1 MDDFNV
7 SSLHESKNEWGARIL
22 TILTPLIS
30 EGFQSIFEESLK
42 LCKENNEMDK
52 YLMTYQNLI
61 RRIPQW
67 NPLIVE
73 QEKKRILERSSCG
86 YLEDLITCVHI
97 IQLKILTAMRA
108 GQKQKKID
116 ITIPKLNEFIHNVYI
131 HTARKLYKSIYLFEL
146 GISPLQKQ
154 KYIREFEILIQES
167 ILNAIRDSIP
177 VESILRAYM
186 DESIEEHVTEEI
198 KEEIIM
204 DKETETNK
212 DVKEIIENNV
222 NTGAI
227 GANIPTD
234 TNTNTNTNSAAVS
247 NSKLSFSEELEKIN
261 GILDENDHSN
271 STNHS
276 FMGMDE
282 FDDNNT
288 NDTNYTNDANSNAS
302 PLSKL
307 KILDES
313 LELSNL
319 DIHNIDP
326 PSIELD
332 LPDLMNDLDFE
343 VLE

>member
-22 TILTPLIS
+22 TVLTPLIA
-30 EGFQSIFEESLK
+30 EGFQSIFDESLK

-52 YLMTYQNLI
+52 YLMTFQNLI

-73 QEKKRILERSSCG
+73 QEKKRIIERSGCS

-108 GQKQKKID
+108 GQNQKKID
-116 ITIPKLNEFIHNVYI
+116 ITIPKLNDFIHNVYV

-146 GISPLQKQ
+146 NIPPLQKQ
-154 KYIREFEILIQES
+154 KYNREFEILIQES

-177 VESILRAYM
+177 IESILRAYM
-186 DESIEEHVTEEI
+186 DESIEEQVTEEI
-198 KEEIIM
+198 KEEVIM

-212 DVKEIIENNV
+212 DVKEIIEDSV
-222 NTGAI
+222 NIGAI
-227 GANIPTD
+227 SKDVVQTDNSSVSSSGSAPIP
-234 TNTNTNTNSAAVS
+234 NN
-247 NSKLSFSEELEKIN
+247 KLSFSEELEKIN
-261 GILDENDHSN
+261 VILDDNQINNQANNTENTSN
-271 STNHS
+271 NYS
-276 FMGMDE
+276 E
-282 FDDNNT
+282 FDNINE
-288 NDTNYTNDANSNAS
+288 YP

-307 KILDES
+307 KIMDES

-332 LPDLMNDLDFE
+332 LPDLINDLDIE

>member
-22 TILTPLIS
+22 TILTPLIA
-30 EGFQSIFEESLK
+30 EGFQSIFEESIK

-52 YLMTYQNLI
+52 YLMTFQNLI

-73 QEKKRILERSSCG
+73 QEKKRILERSGCG

-131 HTARKLYKSIYLFEL
+131 HTARKIYKSIYLFEL
-146 GISPLQKQ
+146 NIPPLQKQ
-154 KYIREFEILIQES
+154 KYNREFEILIQES

-177 VESILRAYM
+177 IESILRAYM
-186 DESIEEHVTEEI
+186 DESVEEQVTEEI
-198 KEEIIM
+198 KEEVIV
-204 DKETETNK
+204 DKETETNNE
-212 DVKEIIENNV
+212 VKEIIENTVGKNS
-222 NTGAI
+222 
-227 GANIPTD
+227 PT
-234 TNTNTNTNSAAVS
+234 TS
-247 NSKLSFSEELEKIN
+247 NSFSNNSDPSNTSNNKLSFSEELEKIN
-261 GILDENDHSN
+261 VILDDIPRDTDVSSKME
-271 STNHS
+271 
-276 FMGMDE
+276 MDM
-282 FDDNNT
+282 DD
-288 NDTNYTNDANSNAS
+288 DSGENAS
-302 PLSKL
+302 SRLR
-307 KILDES
+307 ILDES
-313 LELSNL
+313 MELSNL
-319 DIHNIDP
+319 DVHNIDP

-332 LPDLMNDLDFE
+332 LPDLMDELDIE

>member
-22 TILTPLIS
+22 TILTPLIA
-30 EGFQSIFEESLK
+30 EGFQSIFDESLK

-52 YLMTYQNLI
+52 YLMTFQNLI

-73 QEKKRILERSSCG
+73 QEKKRIIERSGCS

-116 ITIPKLNEFIHNVYI
+116 ITIPKLNDFIHNVYV

-146 GISPLQKQ
+146 NIPPLQKQ
-154 KYIREFEILIQES
+154 KYNREFEILIQES

-177 VESILRAYM
+177 IESILRAYM
-186 DESIEEHVTEEI
+186 DESIEEQVTEEI
-198 KEEIIM
+198 KEEVIM

-212 DVKEIIENNV
+212 DVKEIIEDSV

-227 GANIPTD
+227 SKDVAQTDNSSVSSSDSAPIP
-234 TNTNTNTNSAAVS
+234 NN
-247 NSKLSFSEELEKIN
+247 KLSFSEELEKIN
-261 GILDENDHSN
+261 VILDDNQGNITENNSNNYSEFENDN
-271 STNHS
+271 ENQ
-276 FMGMDE
+276 G
-282 FDDNNT
+282 
-288 NDTNYTNDANSNAS
+288 A

-332 LPDLMNDLDFE
+332 LPDLINDLDIE

>member
-22 TILTPLIS
+22 TILTPLIA
-30 EGFQSIFEESLK
+30 EGFQSIFDESLK

-52 YLMTYQNLI
+52 YLMTFQNLI

-73 QEKKRILERSSCG
+73 QEKKRIVEKSACS

-131 HTARKLYKSIYLFEL
+131 HTARKIYKSIYLFEL
-146 GISPLQKQ
+146 NIPPLQKQ
-154 KYIREFEILIQES
+154 KYNREFEILIQES

-177 VESILRAYM
+177 IESILRAYM
-186 DESIEEHVTEEI
+186 DESIEEQVTEEI

-212 DVKEIIENNV
+212 DVKDIIEESV

-227 GANIPTD
+227 SRDVVT
-234 TNTNTNTNSAAVS
+234 TENSSGTISS
-247 NSKLSFSEELEKIN
+247 NNSSNKLTFSEELEKIN
-261 GILDENDHSN
+261 VILDGNQ
-271 STNHS
+271 
-276 FMGMDE
+276 
-282 FDDNNT
+282 DDNNSP
-288 NDTNYTNDANSNAS
+288 DNYRGVENMNEEEYETETDNQKT

-307 KILDES
+307 KIMDES

-332 LPDLMNDLDFE
+332 LPDLINDLDFE

>member
-22 TILTPLIS
+22 TILTPLIA
-30 EGFQSIFEESLK
+30 EGFQSIFDESLK

-52 YLMTYQNLI
+52 YLMTFQNLI

-73 QEKKRILERSSCG
+73 QEKKRIIERSGCN

-97 IQLKILTAMRA
+97 IQLKILTAMRV

-116 ITIPKLNEFIHNVYI
+116 ITIPKLNDFIHNVYV

-146 GISPLQKQ
+146 NIPPLQKQ
-154 KYIREFEILIQES
+154 KYNREFEILIQES
-167 ILNAIRDSIP
+167 ILNAVRDSIP
-177 VESILRAYM
+177 IESILRAYM
-186 DESIEEHVTEEI
+186 DESIEEQVTEEI
-198 KEEIIM
+198 KEEVIM

-212 DVKEIIENNV
+212 DIKEIIEDSV
-222 NTGAI
+222 NKGAI
-227 GANIPTD
+227 SRDLTTTETSSSESAPIP
-234 TNTNTNTNSAAVS
+234 NN
-247 NSKLSFSEELEKIN
+247 KLSFSEELEKIN
-261 GILDENDHSN
+261 VIL
-271 STNHS
+271 
-276 FMGMDE
+276 
-282 FDDNNT
+282 DDNNNSLENESNT
-288 NDTNYTNDANSNAS
+288 YTEFENNNENQSA

-307 KILDES
+307 KIMDES

-332 LPDLMNDLDFE
+332 LPDLINDLDIE

>member
-22 TILTPLIS
+22 TILTPLVA
-30 EGFQSIFEESLK
+30 EGFQSIFDESLK

-52 YLMTYQNLI
+52 YLMTFQNLI

-73 QEKKRILERSSCG
+73 QEKKRILERSACG

-146 GISPLQKQ
+146 NIPPLQKQ
-154 KYIREFEILIQES
+154 KYNREFEILIQES

-177 VESILRAYM
+177 IESILRAYM
-186 DESIEEHVTEEI
+186 DESIEEQVTEEI
-198 KEEIIM
+198 KEEVIM

-212 DVKEIIENNV
+212 DVKDIIAESA

-227 GANIPTD
+227 SRDVEPTD
-234 TNTNTNTNSAAVS
+234 TSSSSSSSVS
-247 NSKLSFSEELEKIN
+247 TSIPNNKLSFSEELEKIN
-261 GILDENDHSN
+261 VILDDHQDNNKNSHENDN
-271 STNHS
+271 
-276 FMGMDE
+276 
-282 FDDNNT
+282 DNYSENET
-288 NDTNYTNDANSNAS
+288 ERENA

-307 KILDES
+307 KIMDES

-332 LPDLMNDLDFE
+332 LPDLINDLDIE

>member
-22 TILTPLIS
+22 TILTPLIA
-30 EGFQSIFEESLK
+30 EGFQSIFDESLK

-52 YLMTYQNLI
+52 YLMTFQNLI

-73 QEKKRILERSSCG
+73 QEKKRIIERSGCN

-97 IQLKILTAMRA
+97 IQLKILTAMRV

-116 ITIPKLNEFIHNVYI
+116 ITIPKLNDFIHNVYV

-146 GISPLQKQ
+146 NIPPLQKQ
-154 KYIREFEILIQES
+154 KYNREFEILIQES
-167 ILNAIRDSIP
+167 ILNAVRDSIP
-177 VESILRAYM
+177 IESILRAYM
-186 DESIEEHVTEEI
+186 DESIEEQVTEEI
-198 KEEIIM
+198 KEEVIM

-212 DVKEIIENNV
+212 DIKEIIEDSV
-222 NTGAI
+222 NKGAI
-227 GANIPTD
+227 SRDLTTTD
-234 TNTNTNTNSAAVS
+234 TSSSESESAPIP
-247 NSKLSFSEELEKIN
+247 NNKLSFSEELEKIN
-261 GILDENDHSN
+261 VIL
-271 STNHS
+271 
-276 FMGMDE
+276 
-282 FDDNNT
+282 DDNNKSLENESNT
-288 NDTNYTNDANSNAS
+288 YTEFENNNENQSA

-307 KILDES
+307 KIMDES

-332 LPDLMNDLDFE
+332 LPDLINDLDIE

>member
-22 TILTPLIS
+22 TILTPLIA
-30 EGFQSIFEESLK
+30 EGFQSIFDESLK

-52 YLMTYQNLI
+52 YLMTFQNLI

-73 QEKKRILERSSCG
+73 QEKKRIIERSGCN

-116 ITIPKLNEFIHNVYI
+116 ITIPKLNDFIHNVYV

-146 GISPLQKQ
+146 NIPPLQKQ
-154 KYIREFEILIQES
+154 KYNREFEILIQES
-167 ILNAIRDSIP
+167 ILNAVRDSIP
-177 VESILRAYM
+177 IESILRAYM
-186 DESIEEHVTEEI
+186 DESIEEQVTEEI
-198 KEEIIM
+198 KEEVIM

-212 DVKEIIENNV
+212 DVKEIIEDSV
-222 NTGAI
+222 NTGVI
-227 GANIPTD
+227 SKDVPD
-234 TNTNTNTNSAAVS
+234 TNSSSLSTSS
-247 NSKLSFSEELEKIN
+247 NKLSFSEELEKIN
-261 GILDENDHSN
+261 VILDDNQSNNQVNNTENNSSN
-271 STNHS
+271 YN
-276 FMGMDE
+276 E
-282 FDDNNT
+282 FDNM
-288 NDTNYTNDANSNAS
+288 NDSENENQGA

-307 KILDES
+307 KIMDES

-332 LPDLMNDLDFE
+332 LPDLINDLDIE

>member
-22 TILTPLIS
+22 TILTPLIA
-30 EGFQSIFEESLK
+30 EGFQSIFDESLK

-52 YLMTYQNLI
+52 YLMTFQNLI

-73 QEKKRILERSSCG
+73 QEKKRIIERSGCS

-116 ITIPKLNEFIHNVYI
+116 ITIPKLNDFIHNVYV

-146 GISPLQKQ
+146 NIPPLQKQ
-154 KYIREFEILIQES
+154 KYNREFEILIQES

-177 VESILRAYM
+177 IESILRAYM
-186 DESIEEHVTEEI
+186 DESIEEQVTEEI
-198 KEEIIM
+198 KEEVIM

-212 DVKEIIENNV
+212 DVKEIIEDSV

-227 GANIPTD
+227 SRDVATSDASSTESSPIP
-234 TNTNTNTNSAAVS
+234 NN
-247 NSKLSFSEELEKIN
+247 KLSFSEELEKIN
-261 GILDENDHSN
+261 VILDDNQGTNQGNITENQSNSYSEFENNNEND
-271 STNHS
+271 
-276 FMGMDE
+276 
-282 FDDNNT
+282 
-288 NDTNYTNDANSNAS
+288 NA

-307 KILDES
+307 KIMDES

-326 PSIELD
+326 PGIELD
-332 LPDLMNDLDFE
+332 LPDLINDLDIE

>member
-22 TILTPLIS
+22 TILTPLIA
-30 EGFQSIFEESLK
+30 EGFQSIFDESLK

-52 YLMTYQNLI
+52 YLMTFQNLI

-73 QEKKRILERSSCG
+73 QEKKRIIERSGCN

-116 ITIPKLNEFIHNVYI
+116 ITIPKLNDFIHNVYV

-146 GISPLQKQ
+146 HIPPLQKQ
-154 KYIREFEILIQES
+154 KYNREFEILIQES

-177 VESILRAYM
+177 IESILRAYM
-186 DESIEEHVTEEI
+186 DESIEEQVTEEI
-198 KEEIIM
+198 KEEVIM

-212 DVKEIIENNV
+212 DIKEIIEDSV
-222 NTGAI
+222 NTCEISRDVVTTEKSSTLASDS
-227 GANIPTD
+227 ASIP
-234 TNTNTNTNSAAVS
+234 NN
-247 NSKLSFSEELEKIN
+247 KLSFSKELEKIN
-261 GILDENDHSN
+261 VILDDNHSNNQGNITENQSNIYSENDNENQS
-271 STNHS
+271 
-276 FMGMDE
+276 
-282 FDDNNT
+282 
-288 NDTNYTNDANSNAS
+288 A

-307 KILDES
+307 KIMDES

-326 PSIELD
+326 PGIELD
-332 LPDLMNDLDFE
+332 LPDLINDLDIE

>member
-22 TILTPLIS
+22 TILTPLIA
-30 EGFQSIFEESLK
+30 EGFQSIFDESLK

-52 YLMTYQNLI
+52 YLMTFQNLI

-73 QEKKRILERSSCG
+73 QEKKRIIEKSSCN

-116 ITIPKLNEFIHNVYI
+116 ITIPKLNEFIHNVYV

-146 GISPLQKQ
+146 NIPPLQKQ
-154 KYIREFEILIQES
+154 KYNREFEILIQES
-167 ILNAIRDSIP
+167 ILNAVRDSIP
-177 VESILRAYM
+177 IESILRAYM
-186 DESIEEHVTEEI
+186 DESIEEQVTEEI

-212 DVKEIIENNV
+212 DVREIIEESVSTGTISKNDSV
-222 NTGAI
+222 TGADS
-227 GANIPTD
+227 NPTTYPTSGSTAPTSTPTS
-234 TNTNTNTNSAAVS
+234 TN
-247 NSKLSFSEELEKIN
+247 KLTFSEELEKIN
-261 GILDENDHSN
+261 VILDDNYEKPKENKNKYD
-271 STNHS
+271 
-276 FMGMDE
+276 
-282 FDDNNT
+282 
-288 NDTNYTNDANSNAS
+288 NDTNDNDDI

-307 KILDES
+307 KILDEP

-332 LPDLMNDLDFE
+332 LPDLINDLDIE

>member
-22 TILTPLIS
+22 TILTPLIA
-30 EGFQSIFEESLK
+30 EGFQSIFDESLK

-52 YLMTYQNLI
+52 YLMTFQNLI

-73 QEKKRILERSSCG
+73 QEKKRIIERSACG

-97 IQLKILTAMRA
+97 IQLKILTSMRA

-116 ITIPKLNEFIHNVYI
+116 ITIPKLNEFIHSVYI

-146 GISPLQKQ
+146 NIPPLQKQ
-154 KYIREFEILIQES
+154 KYNREFEILIQES

-177 VESILRAYM
+177 IESILRAYM
-186 DESIEEHVTEEI
+186 DESIEEQVTEEI
-198 KEEIIM
+198 KEEVIM

-212 DVKEIIENNV
+212 DVKDIIAESA

-227 GANIPTD
+227 SRDMSTTETTSALTSESASIP
-234 TNTNTNTNSAAVS
+234 S
-247 NSKLSFSEELEKIN
+247 NKLSFSEELEKIN
-261 GILDENDHSN
+261 VILDDHQDNNKNSLEND
-271 STNHS
+271 
-276 FMGMDE
+276 
-282 FDDNNT
+282 NN
-288 NDTNYTNDANSNAS
+288 NYSEYETERENA

-307 KILDES
+307 KIMDES

-326 PSIELD
+326 PGIELD
-332 LPDLMNDLDFE
+332 LPDLINDLDIE

>member
-22 TILTPLIS
+22 TILTPLIA
-30 EGFQSIFEESLK
+30 EGFQSIFEESIK

-52 YLMTYQNLI
+52 YLMTFQNLI

-73 QEKKRILERSSCG
+73 QEKKRIIERSGCV

-116 ITIPKLNEFIHNVYI
+116 ITIPKLNEFIQNVYI

-146 GISPLQKQ
+146 NIPPLQKQ
-154 KYIREFEILIQES
+154 KYNREFEILIQES

-177 VESILRAYM
+177 IESILRAYM
-186 DESIEEHVTEEI
+186 DESIEEQVTEEI
-198 KEEIIM
+198 KEEVIL
-204 DKETETNK
+204 DKDTETNNE
-212 DVKEIIENNV
+212 VKEIIENTV
-222 NTGAI
+222 NTQT
-227 GANIPTD
+227 NIQPNNVYDKDSSVDSSNTQ
-234 TNTNTNTNSAAVS
+234 NTN
-247 NSKLSFSEELEKIN
+247 KLSFSDELEKIN
-261 GILDENDHSN
+261 VILDDIPSSSN
-271 STNHS
+271 SEYKNEDS
-276 FMGMDE
+276 F
-282 FDDNNT
+282 
-288 NDTNYTNDANSNAS
+288 
-302 PLSKL
+302 SKL

-313 LELSNL
+313 TELSNL

-326 PSIELD
+326 PSIELE
-332 LPDLMNDLDFE
+332 LPDLMDELDIE

>member
-22 TILTPLIS
+22 TILTPLIA
-30 EGFQSIFEESLK
+30 EGFQSIFDESLK

-52 YLMTYQNLI
+52 YLMTFQNLI

-73 QEKKRILERSSCG
+73 QEKKRIIERSGCS

-116 ITIPKLNEFIHNVYI
+116 ITIPKLNDFIHNVYV

-146 GISPLQKQ
+146 NIPPLQKQ
-154 KYIREFEILIQES
+154 KYNREFEILIQES

-177 VESILRAYM
+177 IESILRAYM
-186 DESIEEHVTEEI
+186 DESIEEQVTEEI
-198 KEEIIM
+198 KEEVIM

-212 DVKEIIENNV
+212 DVKEIIEDSV

-227 GANIPTD
+227 SRDVATSDASSTESSPIP
-234 TNTNTNTNSAAVS
+234 NN
-247 NSKLSFSEELEKIN
+247 KLSFSEELEKIN
-261 GILDENDHSN
+261 VILDDNQGTNQGNITENQTNSYSEFENNNEND
-271 STNHS
+271 
-276 FMGMDE
+276 
-282 FDDNNT
+282 
-288 NDTNYTNDANSNAS
+288 NA

-307 KILDES
+307 KIMDES

-326 PSIELD
+326 PGIELD
-332 LPDLMNDLDFE
+332 LPDLINDLDIE

>member
-22 TILTPLIS
+22 TILTPLIA
-30 EGFQSIFEESLK
+30 EGFQSIFDESLK

-52 YLMTYQNLI
+52 YLMTFQNLI

-73 QEKKRILERSSCG
+73 QEKKRIIERSACS

-116 ITIPKLNEFIHNVYI
+116 ITIPKLNDFIHNVYV

-146 GISPLQKQ
+146 NIPPLQKQ
-154 KYIREFEILIQES
+154 KYNREFEILIQES
-167 ILNAIRDSIP
+167 ILNAVRDSIP
-177 VESILRAYM
+177 IESILRAYM
-186 DESIEEHVTEEI
+186 DESIEEQVTEEI
-198 KEEIIM
+198 KEEVIM

-212 DVKEIIENNV
+212 DVKEIIEDSV

-227 GANIPTD
+227 SRDVEPTD
-234 TNTNTNTNSAAVS
+234 TPASSSVS
-247 NSKLSFSEELEKIN
+247 TSIPNNKLSFSEELEKIN
-261 GILDENDHSN
+261 VILDDNQTTTDSYNEFENMND
-271 STNHS
+271 
-276 FMGMDE
+276 
-282 FDDNNT
+282 
-288 NDTNYTNDANSNAS
+288 NDTESENA

-307 KILDES
+307 KIMDES

-332 LPDLMNDLDFE
+332 LPDLINDLDIE

>member
-22 TILTPLIS
+22 TILTPLIA
-30 EGFQSIFEESLK
+30 EGFQSIFDESLK

-52 YLMTYQNLI
+52 YLMTFQNLI

-73 QEKKRILERSSCG
+73 QEKKRIIERSGCN

-116 ITIPKLNEFIHNVYI
+116 ITIPKLNDFIHNVYV

-146 GISPLQKQ
+146 HIPPLQKQ
-154 KYIREFEILIQES
+154 KYNREFEILIQES

-177 VESILRAYM
+177 IESILRAYM
-186 DESIEEHVTEEI
+186 DESIEEQVTEEI
-198 KEEIIM
+198 KEEVIM

-212 DVKEIIENNV
+212 DIKEIIEDSV

-227 GANIPTD
+227 SRDLATTDSLSSSETASIP
-234 TNTNTNTNSAAVS
+234 NN
-247 NSKLSFSEELEKIN
+247 KLSFSEELEKIN
-261 GILDENDHSN
+261 VILDDNQSNNQGNITENQSNIYSEFENNNENDNPS
-271 STNHS
+271 
-276 FMGMDE
+276 
-282 FDDNNT
+282 
-288 NDTNYTNDANSNAS
+288 
-302 PLSKL
+302 LSKL
-307 KILDES
+307 KIMDES

-326 PSIELD
+326 PGIELD
-332 LPDLMNDLDFE
+332 LPDLINDLDIE

>member
-22 TILTPLIS
+22 TILTPLIA
-30 EGFQSIFEESLK
+30 EGFQSIFDESLK

-52 YLMTYQNLI
+52 YLMTFQNLI

-73 QEKKRILERSSCG
+73 QEKKRIIERSGCN

-116 ITIPKLNEFIHNVYI
+116 ITIPKLNDFIHNVYV

-146 GISPLQKQ
+146 HIPPLQKQ
-154 KYIREFEILIQES
+154 KYNREFEILIQES

-177 VESILRAYM
+177 IESILRAYM
-186 DESIEEHVTEEI
+186 DESIEEQVTEEI
-198 KEEIIM
+198 KEEVIM

-212 DVKEIIENNV
+212 DIKEIIEDSV
-222 NTGAI
+222 NTGEISRDLATTD
-227 GANIPTD
+227 ALSSSETASIP
-234 TNTNTNTNSAAVS
+234 NN
-247 NSKLSFSEELEKIN
+247 KLSFSEELEKIN
-261 GILDENDHSN
+261 VILDDNQSNNQGNITENQSNIYSEFENNNENDNPS
-271 STNHS
+271 
-276 FMGMDE
+276 
-282 FDDNNT
+282 
-288 NDTNYTNDANSNAS
+288 
-302 PLSKL
+302 LSKL
-307 KILDES
+307 KIMDES

-326 PSIELD
+326 PGIELD
-332 LPDLMNDLDFE
+332 LPDLINDLDIE

>member
-1 MDDFNV
+1 
-7 SSLHESKNEWGARIL
+7 
-22 TILTPLIS
+22 
-30 EGFQSIFEESLK
+30 
-42 LCKENNEMDK
+42 
-52 YLMTYQNLI
+52 
-61 RRIPQW
+61 
-67 NPLIVE
+67 
-73 QEKKRILERSSCG
+73 
-86 YLEDLITCVHI
+86 
-97 IQLKILTAMRA
+97 
-108 GQKQKKID
+108 
-116 ITIPKLNEFIHNVYI
+116 
-131 HTARKLYKSIYLFEL
+131 LYKSIYLFEL

>member
-22 TILTPLIS
+22 TILTPLIA
-30 EGFQSIFEESLK
+30 EGFQSIFDESLK

-52 YLMTYQNLI
+52 YLMTFQNLI

-73 QEKKRILERSSCG
+73 QEKKRIIERSACS

-116 ITIPKLNEFIHNVYI
+116 ITIPKLNDFIHNVYV

-146 GISPLQKQ
+146 SIPPLQKQ
-154 KYIREFEILIQES
+154 KYNREFEILIQES
-167 ILNAIRDSIP
+167 ILNAVRDSIP
-177 VESILRAYM
+177 IESILRAYM
-186 DESIEEHVTEEI
+186 DESIEEQVTEEI
-198 KEEIIM
+198 KEEVIM

-212 DVKEIIENNV
+212 DVKEIIEDSV

-227 GANIPTD
+227 SRDVEPTD
-234 TNTNTNTNSAAVS
+234 TSSSSVSAS
-247 NSKLSFSEELEKIN
+247 IPNNKLSFSEELEKIN
-261 GILDENDHSN
+261 VILDDNQ
-271 STNHS
+271 
-276 FMGMDE
+276 
-282 FDDNNT
+282 DNNK
-288 NDTNYTNDANSNAS
+288 NNSLENHDESYNEFENA

-332 LPDLMNDLDFE
+332 LPDLINDLDIE

>member
-22 TILTPLIS
+22 TILTPLIA
-30 EGFQSIFEESLK
+30 EGFQSIFDESLK

-52 YLMTYQNLI
+52 YLMTFQNLI

-73 QEKKRILERSSCG
+73 QEKKRIVERSACG

-97 IQLKILTAMRA
+97 IQLKILTSMRA

-116 ITIPKLNEFIHNVYI
+116 ITIPKLNEFIHSVYI

-146 GISPLQKQ
+146 NIPPLQKQ
-154 KYIREFEILIQES
+154 KYNREFEILIQES
-167 ILNAIRDSIP
+167 ILNAVRDSIP
-177 VESILRAYM
+177 IESILRAYM
-186 DESIEEHVTEEI
+186 DESIEEQVTEEI
-198 KEEIIM
+198 KEEVIM

-212 DVKEIIENNV
+212 DVKDIIAESA

-227 GANIPTD
+227 SRDVATSE
-234 TNTNTNTNSAAVS
+234 NSSSTISPNNSS
-247 NSKLSFSEELEKIN
+247 NKLSFSEELEKIN
-261 GILDENDHSN
+261 VILDGNHDVNNSDNYRGLENMN
-271 STNHS
+271 EEEYET
-276 FMGMDE
+276 GT
-282 FDDNNT
+282 DNQK
-288 NDTNYTNDANSNAS
+288 
-302 PLSKL
+302 PHLSKL
-307 KILDES
+307 KIMDES

-332 LPDLMNDLDFE
+332 LPDLINDLDIE

>member
-22 TILTPLIS
+22 TILTPLIA

-52 YLMTYQNLI
+52 YLMTFQNLI

-73 QEKKRILERSSCG
+73 QEKKRILERSGCS

-116 ITIPKLNEFIHNVYI
+116 ITIPKLNEFIQNVYI

-146 GISPLQKQ
+146 NIPPLQKQ
-154 KYIREFEILIQES
+154 KYNREFEILIQES

-177 VESILRAYM
+177 IESILRAYM
-186 DESIEEHVTEEI
+186 DESIEEQVTEEI
-198 KEEIIM
+198 KEEVIM
-204 DKETETNK
+204 DKDTETNK
-212 DVKEIIENNV
+212 EVKEIIENTV
-222 NTGAI
+222 NTQQNTQNNNVSDI
-227 GANIPTD
+227 DRFDT
-234 TNTNTNTNSAAVS
+234 TNTQNTN
-247 NSKLSFSEELEKIN
+247 KLSFNNELEKIN
-261 GILDENDHSN
+261 VILDDIPVNYSEN
-271 STNHS
+271 T
-276 FMGMDE
+276 
-282 FDDNNT
+282 DNEEM
-288 NDTNYTNDANSNAS
+288 SG
-302 PLSKL
+302 SKL

-313 LELSNL
+313 TELSNL

-326 PSIELD
+326 PSIELE
-332 LPDLMNDLDFE
+332 LPDLINELDIE

>member
-22 TILTPLIS
+22 TILTPLIA
-30 EGFQSIFEESLK
+30 EGFQSIFDESLK

-52 YLMTYQNLI
+52 YLMTFQNLI

-73 QEKKRILERSSCG
+73 QEKKRIIERSGCS

-116 ITIPKLNEFIHNVYI
+116 ITIPKLNDFIHNVYV

-146 GISPLQKQ
+146 NIPPLQKQ
-154 KYIREFEILIQES
+154 KYNREFEILIQES

-177 VESILRAYM
+177 IESILRAYM
-186 DESIEEHVTEEI
+186 DESIEEQVTEEI
-198 KEEIIM
+198 KEEVIM

-212 DVKEIIENNV
+212 DVKEIIEESV

-227 GANIPTD
+227 SKDVAQTDSSPSIP
-234 TNTNTNTNSAAVS
+234 NN
-247 NSKLSFSEELEKIN
+247 KLSFSEELEKIN
-261 GILDENDHSN
+261 VILDNNQGNNPANNIENYSN
-271 STNHS
+271 SYN
-276 FMGMDE
+276 E
-282 FDDNNT
+282 FDNMNENEDP
-288 NDTNYTNDANSNAS
+288 

-319 DIHNIDP
+319 DIHTIDP

-332 LPDLMNDLDFE
+332 LPDLINDLDIE

>member
-22 TILTPLIS
+22 TILTPLVA
-30 EGFQSIFEESLK
+30 EGFQSIFDESLK

-52 YLMTYQNLI
+52 YLMTFQNLI

-73 QEKKRILERSSCG
+73 QEKKRIIERSACS

-116 ITIPKLNEFIHNVYI
+116 ITIPKLNDFIHNVYV

-146 GISPLQKQ
+146 NIPPLQKQ
-154 KYIREFEILIQES
+154 KYNREFEILIQES

-177 VESILRAYM
+177 IESILRAYM
-186 DESIEEHVTEEI
+186 DESIEEQVTEEI
-198 KEEIIM
+198 KEEVVM

-212 DVKEIIENNV
+212 DVKEIIEDSV

-227 GANIPTD
+227 SRDVEPTD
-234 TNTNTNTNSAAVS
+234 TSSASSSVS
-247 NSKLSFSEELEKIN
+247 TSIPNNKLSFSEELEKIN
-261 GILDENDHSN
+261 VILDDSQP
-271 STNHS
+271 T
-276 FMGMDE
+276 MDSYNE
-282 FDDNNT
+282 FDNMND
-288 NDTNYTNDANSNAS
+288 NDTESENA

-307 KILDES
+307 KIMDES

-326 PSIELD
+326 PGIELD
-332 LPDLMNDLDFE
+332 LPDLINDLDIE

>member
-22 TILTPLIS
+22 TILTPLIA
-30 EGFQSIFEESLK
+30 EGFQSIFDESLK

-52 YLMTYQNLI
+52 YLMTFQNLI

-73 QEKKRILERSSCG
+73 QEKKRIVERSACG

-97 IQLKILTAMRA
+97 IQLKILTSMRA

-116 ITIPKLNEFIHNVYI
+116 ITIPKLNEFIHSVYI

-146 GISPLQKQ
+146 NIPPLQKQ
-154 KYIREFEILIQES
+154 KYNREFEILIQES
-167 ILNAIRDSIP
+167 ILNAVRDSIP
-177 VESILRAYM
+177 IESILRAYM
-186 DESIEEHVTEEI
+186 DESIEEQVTEEI
-198 KEEIIM
+198 KEEVIM

-212 DVKEIIENNV
+212 DVKDIIVESA

-227 GANIPTD
+227 SRDVATSE
-234 TNTNTNTNSAAVS
+234 NSSSTISPNNSS
-247 NSKLSFSEELEKIN
+247 NKLTFSEELEKIN
-261 GILDENDHSN
+261 VILDGNNDVNNSDNYRGLENMN
-271 STNHS
+271 EEEYEAET
-276 FMGMDE
+276 
-282 FDDNNT
+282 DNQKT
-288 NDTNYTNDANSNAS
+288 

-307 KILDES
+307 KIMDES

-332 LPDLMNDLDFE
+332 LPDLINDLDIE

>member
-22 TILTPLIS
+22 TILTPLIA
-30 EGFQSIFEESLK
+30 EGFQSIFDESLK

-52 YLMTYQNLI
+52 YLMTFQNLI

-73 QEKKRILERSSCG
+73 QEKKRIIERSSCG

-146 GISPLQKQ
+146 NIPPLQKQ
-154 KYIREFEILIQES
+154 KYNRELEILIQES

-177 VESILRAYM
+177 IESILRAYM

-198 KEEIIM
+198 KEEVIM

-212 DVKEIIENNV
+212 DVKEIIEDSA

-227 GANIPTD
+227 SREVVPNNTSSVSASASIP
-234 TNTNTNTNSAAVS
+234 NN
-247 NSKLSFSEELEKIN
+247 KLSFSEELEKIN
-261 GILDENDHSN
+261 VILDDNLDNNKNNSLENDNDSY
-271 STNHS
+271 S
-276 FMGMDE
+276 E
-282 FDDNNT
+282 FENDNENQG
-288 NDTNYTNDANSNAS
+288 A

-307 KILDES
+307 KIMDES

-326 PSIELD
+326 PGIELD
-332 LPDLMNDLDFE
+332 LPDLINDLDIE

>member
-22 TILTPLIS
+22 TILTPLIA
-30 EGFQSIFEESLK
+30 EGFQSIFDESLK

-52 YLMTYQNLI
+52 YLMTFQNLI

-73 QEKKRILERSSCG
+73 QEKKRIIERSGCS

-116 ITIPKLNEFIHNVYI
+116 ITIPKLNDFIHNVYV

-146 GISPLQKQ
+146 NIPPLQKQ
-154 KYIREFEILIQES
+154 KYNREFEILIQES

-177 VESILRAYM
+177 IESILRAYM
-186 DESIEEHVTEEI
+186 DESIEEQVTEEI
-198 KEEIIM
+198 KEEVIM

-212 DVKEIIENNV
+212 DVKEIIEDSV

-227 GANIPTD
+227 SKDVAQTDNLSVSSSVSSSDSAPIP
-234 TNTNTNTNSAAVS
+234 S
-247 NSKLSFSEELEKIN
+247 NKLSFSEELEKIN
-261 GILDENDHSN
+261 VILDDNQINNQANNTENTSN
-271 STNHS
+271 NYS
-276 FMGMDE
+276 E
-282 FDDNNT
+282 FDNINEDP
-288 NDTNYTNDANSNAS
+288 

-307 KILDES
+307 KIMDES

-332 LPDLMNDLDFE
+332 LPDLINDLDIE

>member
-22 TILTPLIS
+22 TILTPLIA
-30 EGFQSIFEESLK
+30 EGFQSIFDESLK

-52 YLMTYQNLI
+52 YLMTFQNLI

-73 QEKKRILERSSCG
+73 QEKKRIIERSGCS

-108 GQKQKKID
+108 GQNQKKID
-116 ITIPKLNEFIHNVYI
+116 ITIPKLNDFIHNVYV

-146 GISPLQKQ
+146 NIPPLQKQ
-154 KYIREFEILIQES
+154 KYNREFEILIQES

-177 VESILRAYM
+177 IESILRAYM
-186 DESIEEHVTEEI
+186 DESIEEQVTEEI
-198 KEEIIM
+198 KEEVIM

-212 DVKEIIENNV
+212 DVKEIIEDSV

-227 GANIPTD
+227 SREVEPTD
-234 TNTNTNTNSAAVS
+234 TSSSVSAS
-247 NSKLSFSEELEKIN
+247 IPNNKLSFSEELEKIN
-261 GILDENDHSN
+261 VILDDNQSKTDSYNEFENMND
-271 STNHS
+271 
-276 FMGMDE
+276 
-282 FDDNNT
+282 
-288 NDTNYTNDANSNAS
+288 NDTERENV

-307 KILDES
+307 KIMDES

-332 LPDLMNDLDFE
+332 LPDLINDLDIE

>member
-1 MDDFNV
+1 
-7 SSLHESKNEWGARIL
+7 
-22 TILTPLIS
+22 
-30 EGFQSIFEESLK
+30 
-42 LCKENNEMDK
+42 
-52 YLMTYQNLI
+52 MTFQNLI

-73 QEKKRILERSSCG
+73 QEKKRIIERSACS

-146 GISPLQKQ
+146 NIPPLQKQ
-154 KYIREFEILIQES
+154 KYNREFEILIQES
-167 ILNAIRDSIP
+167 ILNAVRDSIP
-177 VESILRAYM
+177 IESILRAYM
-186 DESIEEHVTEEI
+186 DESIEEQVSEEI
-198 KEEIIM
+198 KEEVIM

-212 DVKEIIENNV
+212 DVKEIIEDSA

-227 GANIPTD
+227 SREMSRPETTSTLASESASIP
-234 TNTNTNTNSAAVS
+234 NN
-247 NSKLSFSEELEKIN
+247 KLSFSEELEKIN
-261 GILDENDHSN
+261 VILDDNQTTTLENDHDSYSEN
-271 STNHS
+271 ENQ
-276 FMGMDE
+276 G
-282 FDDNNT
+282 
-288 NDTNYTNDANSNAS
+288 A

-307 KILDES
+307 KIMDES

-326 PSIELD
+326 PGIELD
-332 LPDLMNDLDFE
+332 LPDLINDLDIE

>member
-22 TILTPLIS
+22 TILTPLIA
-30 EGFQSIFEESLK
+30 EGFQSIFDESLK

-52 YLMTYQNLI
+52 YLMTFQNLI

-73 QEKKRILERSSCG
+73 QEKKRIIERSACS

-116 ITIPKLNEFIHNVYI
+116 ITIPKLNDFIHNVYV

-146 GISPLQKQ
+146 NIPPLQKQ
-154 KYIREFEILIQES
+154 KYNREFEILIQES
-167 ILNAIRDSIP
+167 ILNAVRDSIP
-177 VESILRAYM
+177 IESILRAYM
-186 DESIEEHVTEEI
+186 DESIEEQVTEEI
-198 KEEIIM
+198 KEEVIM
-204 DKETETNK
+204 DEETETNK
-212 DVKEIIENNV
+212 DVKEIIEDSV
-222 NTGAI
+222 NTGTI
-227 GANIPTD
+227 SREVEPTD
-234 TNTNTNTNSAAVS
+234 TSSVSAS
-247 NSKLSFSEELEKIN
+247 IPNNKLSFSEELEKIN
-261 GILDENDHSN
+261 VILDDSQHDNKEKTLENDNYS
-271 STNHS
+271 
-276 FMGMDE
+276 E
-282 FDDNNT
+282 FENDNET
-288 NDTNYTNDANSNAS
+288 QGA

-307 KILDES
+307 KIMDES

-332 LPDLMNDLDFE
+332 LPDLINDLDIE